1 MKKYLPVFTVL
12 LLSAWFSS
20 ASWGAN
26 AAVGQPAPNF
36 SLVDTQGKQHTL
48 SDYAGKTVVLEWTN
62 PDCPFVKK
70 HYMSNNM
77 QNLQQSAREGGVVW
91 LSIGSS
97 APGKQG
103 HYAPDVW
110 NQLTEERGAT
120 PTAVLLDPD
129 GQVGQTY
136 GAQTTP
142 HMYVINAGGVLVY
155 QGAIDNIPST
165 DPEDV
170 EDSENYVR
178 KALSELAAGKPVS
191 TSSTKAYGCSVKY

>member
-1 MKKYLPVFTVL
+1 MKKYISILSVL
-12 LLSAWFSS
+12 FLNIWIATAGWT
-20 ASWGAN
+20 AEAV
-26 AAVGQPAPNF
+26 VGQPAPDF
-36 SLVDTQGKQHTL
+36 SLVDTQGKQHAL
-48 SDYAGKTVVLEWTN
+48 SDYAGKTVVLEWVN
-62 PDCPFVKK
+62 HDCPFVKK
-70 HYMSNNM
+70 HYLSHNM
-77 QNLQQSAREGGVVW
+77 QNLQQVAKEGGVVW

-110 NQLTEERGAT
+110 NQLTQERGAT

-142 HMYVINAGGVLVY
+142 HMYVINADGVLAY
-155 QGAIDNIPST
+155 QGAIDDTPST

-170 EDSENYVR
+170 AEAENYVR
-178 KALSELAAGKPVS
+178 KALSELASGSPVS